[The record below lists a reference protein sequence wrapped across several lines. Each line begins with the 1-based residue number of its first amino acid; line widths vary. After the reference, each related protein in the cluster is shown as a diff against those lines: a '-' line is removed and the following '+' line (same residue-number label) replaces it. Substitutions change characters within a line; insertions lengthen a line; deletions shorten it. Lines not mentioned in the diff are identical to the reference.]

1 MKHYLAVALAALLI
15 PTAAVAQDKD
25 KDKDKGQDKA
35 PHTMPHGHPPVPHGA
50 LPPGH
55 PPFPEGVNP
64 HDPKAMLKSLG
75 ATDQQ
80 VEQVLEIHRKGM
92 LQAVDLKAAAQKA
105 HMQLKFLHENPEA
118 TEAEFLAGID
128 AVHNAQAAIMKAHV
142 RLTFQ
147 IKKAVGPEVFAKIR
161 KHLPLMHGGNPH
173 PGMGMGGPGGMGGHP
188 GMGGHGGGH
197 GGTRGHPGMGGHGG
211 GHGGMRGHP
220 GHDRGPRM
228 GRDRGR
234 RPRWDFR
241 GGDWGDMRECGERM
255 RGLDMR
261 DPEELMRR
269 LGELRERLEG
279 MRGQRGPRGRRGD
292 RGHGEGHGDGHGKG
306 HGDRDH
312 DEGKGGREY

>member
-15 PTAAVAQDKD
+15 PTAVVAQD

-35 PHTMPHGHPPVPHGA
+35 PHSMPHGHPPVPHGA

-161 KHLPLMHGGNPH
+161 NHLPLMHGGDPH
-173 PGMGMGGPGGMGGHP
+173 PGMGMGGHGGI
-188 GMGGHGGGH
+188 GGHGGVGH
-197 GGTRGHPGMGGHGG
+197 GGMRGHPGMG

-234 RPRWDFR
+234 RQRWDFR
-241 GGDWGDMRECGERM
+241 GGDWGDMREFGERM
-255 RGLDMR
+255 REWGEGMRELDMR

-279 MRGQRGPRGRRGD
+279 MRGRRGPRGRRGHD
-292 RGHGEGHGDGHGKG
+292 GDHGHGEG

-312 DEGKGGREY
+312 DEGRGGREY